1 MRWRRWWRKLIRRSR
16 LATLLACLTTLILSS
31 SCGSAG
37 AYLTLPKPPM
47 PEAPILHSQPTPPP
61 PPAGEKG
68 VWFPLADAG
77 ALKIYLDKLKGKCLE
92 DDRGDRQ
99 GE

>member
-1 MRWRRWWRKLIRRSR
+1 MPV
-16 LATLLACLTTLILSS
+16 A
-31 SCGSAG
+31 
-37 AYLTLPKPPM
+37 PK
-47 PEAPILHSQPTPPP
+47 LHSQPTPPP

-92 DDRGDRQ
+92 DDVVIDKRNECLRKR
-99 GE
+99 